1 MTWVEWNTVA
11 VFGGIAL
18 VAIGLLVGGRLWT
31 WWAEN
36 LLRNELERKRRLR
49 YQRRDSSGRDLD
61 PEP

>member
-1 MTWVEWNTVA
+1 MA

-36 LLRNELERKRRLR
+36 MLRNELERKRRLR